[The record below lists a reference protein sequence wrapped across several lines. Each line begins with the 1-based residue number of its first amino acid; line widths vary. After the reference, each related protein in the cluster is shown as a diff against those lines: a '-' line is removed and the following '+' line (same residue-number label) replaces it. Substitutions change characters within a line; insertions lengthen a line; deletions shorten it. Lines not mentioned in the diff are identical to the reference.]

1 MGDHVAH
8 RPKNAIELN
17 AKPQLP
23 LPKSFPFASFVP
35 LGVTL
40 PEFSIFKRRGKKK
53 SFELFFSFTWI
64 LTFPVKLNS

>member
-1 MGDHVAH
+1 MVLMGYHIA
-8 RPKNAIELN
+8 RRLKNAIELN

-40 PEFSIFKRRGKKK
+40 PEFNIFKRRKKPNPLN
-53 SFELFFSFTWI
+53 FFFLF
-64 LTFPVKLNS
+64 LGY